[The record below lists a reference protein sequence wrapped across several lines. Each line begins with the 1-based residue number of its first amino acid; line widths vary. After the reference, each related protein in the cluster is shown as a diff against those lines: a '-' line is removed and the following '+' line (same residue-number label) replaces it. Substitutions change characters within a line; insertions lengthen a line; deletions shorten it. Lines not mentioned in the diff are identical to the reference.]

1 MGVVGLSGTT
11 ATTGT
16 ATPVGYAGAY
26 AEPGT
31 GLIYLINRYYDPAT
45 AQFLSVDPAVALTQ
59 QPYSYAGDDPVNEV
73 DPTGLAGGMPLQG
86 ECAGQGGRW
95 VSTSVGQGNCVGK
108 VTPHSVVAEAGNAF
122 VAGAKTLF
130 EHPLQSAAILGGA
143 TAIVVG
149 TAVTGGLADAL
160 AATATELI
168 EEGGV
173 EGGLEAIDLAIHAP
187 FILAPGVT
195 IGTFGVGAIALAIY
209 SLLSSPSTYHS
220 NPCK

>member
-73 DPTGLAGGMPLQG
+73 DPNGLSGGAPLSG
-86 ECAGQGGRW
+86 ECEWAGGRW
-95 VSTSVGQGNCVGK
+95 VPTGIGQGNCVGK
-108 VTPHSVVAEAGNAF
+108 VQPHSVVAEAGSAISGAAHAVGQELSTALGTGNALAHI
-122 VAGAKTLF
+122 VAGAAIVIGTDTGLSLGIGAAGF
-130 EHPLQSAAILGGA
+130 FGGPEASAILIE
-143 TAIVVG
+143 AIESSALG
-149 TAVTGGLADAL
+149 YLFLAVNAFGLALDSP
-160 AATATELI
+160 
-168 EEGGV
+168 GG
-173 EGGLEAIDLAIHAP
+173 
-187 FILAPGVT
+187 T
-195 IGTFGVGAIALAIY
+195 
-209 SLLSSPSTYHS
+209 
-220 NPCK
+220 